1 MNAIQP
7 LIEQPASEQ
16 LQHEQAIAEIRAVT
30 DSVALSL
37 QAIIEQQA
45 TDRLRHEEVVSSRL
59 TEVQLSMARML
70 SNIDQNQPSLMTR
83 LSHIEHKVD
92 QLLDRNPE

>member
-1 MNAIQP
+1 MNAIQA

-16 LQHEQAIAEIRAVT
+16 LQHE
-30 DSVALSL
+30 
-37 QAIIEQQA
+37 QA

-70 SNIDQNQPSLMTR
+70 SNIDQNQPSPIIFIIIKFNNL
-83 LSHIEHKVD
+83 
-92 QLLDRNPE
+92 